1 MKSALLLIC
10 VLFAMN
16 VFSQDKYLSISQSG
30 SENEALF
37 KENTRIRVKTIQGG
51 KLSGKFHFVD
61 ETQVMI
67 KNITIPISS
76 IAEIKHNPLLLSML
90 VSGALIFAGGFGVLV
105 GIAGVAWGATMAGI
119 AVGALGVATMYAG
132 ILSPNILPAVRVNSN
147 TTVKMAN
154 VIQ

>member
-16 VFSQDKYLSISQSG
+16 VFSQEKYLSISQPG
-30 SENEALF
+30 SDKEMVF
-37 KENTRIRVKTIQGG
+37 KENKRVRVKTIQGG
-51 KLSGKFHFVD
+51 KLSGKLHIVD
-61 ETQVMI
+61 ESQVMI

-76 IAEIKHNPLLLSML
+76 IAMIKYNPLLLNML
-90 VSGALIFAGGFGVLV
+90 VSGTLIFAGGIGFFA
-105 GIAGVAWGATMAGI
+105 GIVGVAWGATMAGI
-119 AVGALGVATMYAG
+119 AVGALGAATMYAG